1 MPSSRL
7 LRWSIAGALWASALP
22 SQAADAPPAAASAP
36 ARTVEST
43 KARQEADRQRLVAKL
58 RGDAPKVHERPQQAS
73 PLDLP
78 IFRRH
83 DRP

>member
-1 MPSSRL
+1 MTTSRL
-7 LRWSIAGALWASALP
+7 LPLLLVGPLCGGTLP
-22 SQAADAPPAAASAP
+22 SQAADAPAASAP
-36 ARTVEST
+36 ARSAEST

-58 RGDAPKVHERPQQAS
+58 RGDAPKVREQKTAAS

-78 IFRRH
+78 IFHRH